1 MYHFIFAF
9 TKNKKKYNNNNNN
22 DNNNNNNK
30 NNNNNNSNNNNKN
43 KFKKNRKRDDPRIE
57 TCRTPYF
64 NVPASKKTLSIQ
76 TKNFLFKRYESNH
89 LITDVRKA
97 SISFFQGELLGLK
110 YQMLS
115 EDLLTSYRY
124 ASAYPYQL
132 RQSLS
137 TELDKVY

>member
-1 MYHFIFAF
+1 MHLPRIKKSIIIITIMIIIIIIIIIKIIIIITATTT
-9 TKNKKKYNNNNNN
+9 TKTNL
-22 DNNNNNNK
+22 
-30 NNNNNNSNNNNKN
+30 
-43 KFKKNRKRDDPRIE
+43 KKNRKRDDPRIE